1 MDAKQPTEV
10 EIKVDVG
17 EEVQMDLG
25 EPASSESKSGVE
37 STPNVVINECSSDES
52 SVVSDKVQSGVL
64 STPKN
69 DVNENSCDGSSKGV
83 SVESSTVPSIKQAQP
98 GHARPKSIGEPYSA
112 EERKKRQVEMEKQ
125 KLKRN
130 LLKVQMLKCGDEPA
144 PYVCPIID
152 SHFHYDR
159 LQALA
164 GVRSFSVILQDGPMP
179 SVPGFGRWCG

>member
-1 MDAKQPTEV
+1 M
-10 EIKVDVG
+10 
-17 EEVQMDLG
+17 
-25 EPASSESKSGVE
+25 
-37 STPNVVINECSSDES
+37 CSFDES
-52 SVVSDKVQSGVL
+52 LVVGDKVQSGVL

-69 DVNENSCDGSSKGV
+69 VNESSCDGSSKGV

-125 KLKRN
+125 KLRRN

-152 SHFHYDR
+152 FTFP
-159 LQALA
+159 L
-164 GVRSFSVILQDGPMP
+164 
-179 SVPGFGRWCG
+179 

>member
-1 MDAKQPTEV
+1 
-10 EIKVDVG
+10 
-17 EEVQMDLG
+17 MDLA
-25 EPASSESKSGVE
+25 EPVSESKSGVE
-37 STPNVVINECSSDES
+37 STPKVVINECSSDES

-69 DVNENSCDGSSKGV
+69 DVNESSCDGSSKGV
-83 SVESSTVPSIKQAQP
+83 SVESSTVSSIKQAQP
-98 GHARPKSIGEPYSA
+98 GHVRPKPIGEPYSA
-112 EERKKRQVEMEKQ
+112 EERKKRQAEMEKQ
-125 KLKRN
+125 KLRRN

-164 GVRSFSVILQDGPMP
+164 GMRSFSAILQDGPMP
-179 SVPGFGRWCG
+179 SVPVDLVGGVV